1 MTRFGLGYSPN
12 EWSALLDA
20 MVKKGYTKEELL
32 EAGLAV
38 KSQKGG
44 IYDRF
49 RNRLMF
55 PIIDVRGNIIG
66 FGGRVMDD

>member
-1 MTRFGLGYSPN
+1 M
-12 EWSALLDA
+12 A
-20 MVKKGYTKEELL
+20 KKDYIDTCDFTKEELL

-55 PIIDVRGNIIG
+55 PIIDVRGLSLLHL
-66 FGGRVMDD
+66 